1 MKHSII
7 TTASVL
13 LSAFFMGACVSCGN
27 EEAEEMVPKFS
38 NPIYSLV
45 NGNSSTRVGEADPW
59 VYRHT
64 DGYYYYTASYGST
77 FDQIQI
83 RRAKTIDLLDS
94 KDEAKVATIIKPKTG
109 NFEKITTYLWAPEL
123 HYIDGRFYIY
133 FAASR
138 EEDKWRLR
146 PYILECEGQDPIHN
160 KWIERGMIQRSEDD
174 IYSFKAFSLDSTVFE
189 NKGQLYYV
197 WAEKVS
203 VGIGI
208 SNLYIAKMESPTKL
222 STEQVLLTTPDY
234 DWERVDIWVNEG
246 PAVIK
251 KDGRIFLTYSASAT
265 GECYCMGMLSIGENE
280 DLLDPRAWTKEKK
293 PVLCSDRELGFYGPG
308 HNSFTKLPDGR
319 DVCVFHAR
327 TYKEIEGDPLYDPNR
342 HTMLMEVKWDDKG
355 FPIFD
360 YENMIH

>member
-1 MKHSII
+1 MDTRPRNGII
-7 TTASVL
+7 TEYNEPFIEQRADPYVYRHEDGSYYFTASVPEYDKIILRKSDFL
-13 LSAFFMGACVSCGN
+13 LGLK
-27 EEAEEMVPKFS
+27 EAEEVCIWEKHESGDM
-38 NPIYSLV
+38 
-45 NGNSSTRVGEADPW
+45 
-59 VYRHT
+59 
-64 DGYYYYTASYGST
+64 
-77 FDQIQI
+77 
-83 RRAKTIDLLDS
+83 S
-94 KDEAKVATIIKPKTG
+94 KHI
-109 NFEKITTYLWAPEL
+109 WAPEL

-160 KWIERGMIQRSEDD
+160 KWIERGMIQRSDDD

-265 GECYCMGMLSIGENE
+265 GECYCMGMLSVGENE

-342 HTMLMEVKWDDKG
+342 HTMLIEVKWDKDG
-355 FPIFD
+355 RPVFD
-360 YENMIH
+360 YRNKIR